1 MLYLIRH
8 AESTCNLLKSSTGS
22 LLDEL
27 SFDGRKECLQL
38 RDIAKQLKQNLN
50 LKIVSSTAAR
60 AVETSVLL
68 FGRDIK
74 IDCDWLETNGGYLQD
89 IPEKY
94 VEKIFK
100 LKNNNDRK
108 YPYGESNSFMQARVV
123 SSLKNYLDLIKNENI
138 AIITHLGPILA
149 VAKYLDYKI
158 VKVKNLDGIVINY
171 VDKQFKLTTHK
182 KLILAWINFDFII
195 YKINKIY

>member
-8 AESTCNLLKSSTGS
+8 AESVCNLLKSSTGS

-27 SFDGRKECLQL
+27 SFDGRKECLNL
-38 RDIAKQLKQNLN
+38 RNIGKGLKQKLK
-50 LKIVSSTAAR
+50 LKIVSSNAAR
-60 AVETSVLL
+60 ALETSVLL
-68 FGRDIK
+68 FGKDIK
-74 IDCDWLETNGGYLQD
+74 IDCDWLETNGGYLQN

-108 YPYGESNSFMQARVV
+108 YPNGESNCFMQERVI
-123 SSLKNYLDLIKNENI
+123 SSLKNYLDLIKSQNI
-138 AIITHLGPILA
+138 AVVTHLGPILA

-158 VKVKNLDGIVINY
+158 PNVNNLDGIVITY
-171 VDKQFKLTTHK
+171 IDKKYKLTTHK
-182 KLILAWINFDFII
+182 KLI
-195 YKINKIY
+195 Y